1 MNPSEMMD
9 SLAKKNFTAKF
20 WIMSGILTV
29 VILIATFGYWAL
41 RTQISGAIITSGVIG
56 STSKTVII
64 QNAEGGEISEI
75 FVEENQMVENNQ
87 ILLKLNSEELLTEYA
102 IVRDQLAELLAKRA
116 RLEGQ
121 IGGSVNLNFTEL
133 LSLTHEKKFN
143 TLITAQKQIYKSQNE
158 IILKKIEQLESKSNQ
173 ISSLIEGLSNQKI
186 FLRDEV
192 DLVNERLDVQEKL
205 FEKNLSKYSQ
215 IVDLKRS
222 LTQLQSKK
230 AAISA
235 EIAQSA
241 LSKHEIILEIL
252 ELNAQTQQEALRE
265 LREQQFRE
273 MELKERF
280 SRLKV
285 KISRRVIIS
294 PIKGKIFGLMFFN
307 PGTVVKPA
315 EKIMSIVPF
324 GSAFMIEANI
334 LSTDINEVY
343 KNQTVRLNFP
353 SIERSKQID
362 LYSKV
367 ENISADAF
375 TDERSGQSYFKAT
388 IMLSQNEKE
397 KLPENFQIRPG
408 MLTEIYLLK
417 TDKSVISYL
426 TDPVIGFFE
435 KAFRE

>member
-1 MNPSEMMD
+1 MNLSEMID
-9 SLAKKNFTAKF
+9 SLTEKYFNAKF

-29 VILIATFGYWAL
+29 VILITTFGYWAL
-41 RTQISGAIITSGVIG
+41 MTQISGAIITSGVVG

-75 FVEENQMVENNQ
+75 FVKEHQTVKNNQ

-121 IGGSVNLNFTEL
+121 INGSVNLNFSKL
-133 LSLTHEKKFN
+133 LLLTNEKNFN
-143 TLITAQKQIYKSQNE
+143 ALIIAQEQIFKSQNE
-158 IILKKIEQLESKSNQ
+158 IIIKKIEQLESKSNQ

-192 DLVNERLDVQEKL
+192 NLVNERLVVQEML
-205 FEKNLSKYSQ
+205 FEKNLSKTSQ

-222 LTQLQSKK
+222 LTQLQSKI

-241 LSKHEIILEIL
+241 LSKNEIILEIL

-265 LREQQFRE
+265 LRDQQFRE

-285 KISRRVIIS
+285 RISRRVITA
-294 PIKGKIFGLMFFN
+294 PVKGKVFDLMFFN

-315 EKIMSIVPF
+315 EKIMGIVPF

-343 KNQTVRLNFP
+343 RNQTVRLNFP

-362 LYSKV
+362 LYSKI

-397 KLPENFQIRPG
+397 KLPENLQLRPG
-408 MLTEIYLLK
+408 MLVEIYLLK
-417 TDKSVISYL
+417 SDKSVISYL